1 MRRHNRPLILI
12 ADDMRTNRLI
22 IQKTLADEG
31 YDFIEA
37 SNGEEALQ
45 QAKKHHPTMI
55 LIDGLMPVMDGFEAV
70 RQMREIEEIQR
81 TPILM
86 LSSLSEKEARIQAI
100 ECGVNDFVTKPFDEM
115 ELIARCKSYIKMDA
129 INRAYILS
137 TINPISGLPNR
148 TALLK
153 EIEGK
158 RVRMIMLQLEKFYAI
173 EGFYGKK
180 SVNRIE
186 KEVSLYFQELFL
198 SFFGTP
204 QQIFHTS
211 EGEFTILIDSDV
223 PDIESAHLDTLCKEI
238 YSQIKKH
245 ELRFDNFEYDVRAT
259 LAYIEGTEHLYED
272 LKFALEYAIEHRKE
286 YVIAHKV
293 AQSLK
298 KETEAN
304 METIRMLKKAIKEDR
319 IVAFFQPLYDIER
332 QEITKYE
339 ALVRLI
345 DEEGK
350 IISPFHFLEAAKIAN
365 YYWQITQIMLKKV
378 FGIFCYIDKE
388 VTFNLSYA
396 DISHEQ
402 TVNMIFDMLKKD
414 PDTASRLTF
423 ELLEDETIESDE
435 VMNRFIKEV
444 REYGVKIAIDDFGS
458 GYSNFQRIIDI
469 RPDILKVDGS
479 IIKHITT
486 SEENR
491 TLAQTI
497 QNFAENLGIRT
508 VAEFVSDESI
518 FMEIGK
524 IGFNYAQGYYI
535 SEPRE
540 KLVTITSHMHS
551 LPKKEKRADEIHI

>member
-1 MRRHNRPLILI
+1 MK
-12 ADDMRTNRLI
+12 TNRLI
-22 IQKTLADEG
+22 IKKTLSREG

-37 SNGEEALQ
+37 SNGEEAVKM
-45 QAKKHHPTMI
+45 AKKHHPTMV

-70 RQMREIEEIQR
+70 KSMREIKELQR

-115 ELIARCKSYIKMDA
+115 ELIARCKSYIRMDA

-137 TINPISGLPNR
+137 TINPVSGLPNK

-158 RVRMIMLQLEKFYAI
+158 KTRMFMLQLEKFQAI

-186 KEVSLYFQELFL
+186 KEVSLYLQELFL

-204 QQIFHTS
+204 QDIYHTG
-211 EGEFTILIDSDV
+211 EGEFVVLIDSEV
-223 PDIESAHLDTLCKEI
+223 PKIEKNHLHTLCKEI
-238 YSQIKKH
+238 YTQIKKH
-245 ELRFDNFEYDVRAT
+245 EIHFDNLEYDVRAT
-259 LAYIEGTEHLYED
+259 LAYIEGDEHLYED
-272 LKFALEYAIEHRKE
+272 LKFALDYAITHRKE
-286 YVIAHKV
+286 YVIAHEV
-293 AQSLK
+293 AIQLK

-304 METIRMLKKAIKEDR
+304 METIRMIKKAIREDR
-319 IVAFFQPLYDIER
+319 IVAYFQPLYDIKR
-332 QEITKYE
+332 REITKYE

-345 DEEGK
+345 DEEGNVV
-350 IISPFHFLEAAKIAN
+350 SPFHFLEAAKMAN

-402 TVNMIFDMLKKD
+402 TVDTIFELLSKY

-423 ELLEDETIESDE
+423 ELLEDETIESEE
-435 VMNRFIKEV
+435 VMNRFIEEV
-444 REYGVKIAIDDFGS
+444 RKHGVKIAIDDFGS

-469 RPDILKVDGS
+469 HPDILKVDGS
-479 IIKHITT
+479 IIRHIST
-486 SEENR
+486 SQENR

-497 QNFAENLGIRT
+497 QSFAKNLGITT
-508 VAEFVSDESI
+508 VAEFISDESI
-518 FMEIGK
+518 FLEAERM
-524 IGFNYAQGYYI
+524 GFDYAQGYYI

-540 KLVTITSHMHS
+540 KLVTITPQIHTLSQ
-551 LPKKEKRADEIHI
+551 EEERIDEIQI